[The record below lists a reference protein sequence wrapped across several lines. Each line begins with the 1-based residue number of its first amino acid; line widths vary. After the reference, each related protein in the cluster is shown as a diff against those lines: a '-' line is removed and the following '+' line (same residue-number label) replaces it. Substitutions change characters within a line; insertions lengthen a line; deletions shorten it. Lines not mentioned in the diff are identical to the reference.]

1 MEIVSAAG
9 SQFSVLACRTIVSE
23 KNWASKTVYALL
35 HLLVF
40 LRHTQFF
47 LFKSFELV
55 RPHTAAVFR
64 DRICLSTSH

>member
-1 MEIVSAAG
+1 MEIVSADG
-9 SQFSVLACRTIVSE
+9 SQFSVFACRTIVSE
-23 KNWASKTVYALL
+23 KNWASKKVFAVLQL
-35 HLLVF
+35 MVF
-40 LRHTQFF
+40 LRHTQFV